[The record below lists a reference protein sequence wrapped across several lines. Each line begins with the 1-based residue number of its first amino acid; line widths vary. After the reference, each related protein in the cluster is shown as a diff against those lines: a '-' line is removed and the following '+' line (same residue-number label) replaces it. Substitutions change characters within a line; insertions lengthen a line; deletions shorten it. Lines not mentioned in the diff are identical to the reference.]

1 MRYKEN
7 KLNIRIKLLI
17 LTYYWPPLGG
27 PGSLRPVKFSKHLS
41 KFGVDPII
49 LTRKNIAY
57 HSIDNKLGDEVKNLK
72 IIKTESPDPAR
83 LLYLMGMRIYHPRL
97 WQRPIKQAI
106 NFPDHK
112 LPWFPFAYNA
122 GSKIDFDSI
131 FVTAPPFSSF
141 ITGYYLAKKTGK
153 PLIIDFRDAWLEFP
167 FMPYKGKI
175 KKKFVSYWE
184 KKLTDFASL
193 IITVDENIRNTLVEK
208 YPQILDK
215 IFVIPNGYDPD
226 DFVITKKPDIFT
238 ISYLGTIREERNP
251 INFLNGINE
260 LIEKGKIQKDDIKV
274 KFIGHI
280 EDYYLNKIK
289 QYKFTDILGHLPYC
303 RAIKEFSSSHIGLMI
318 TTGSAYFFP
327 SRQNEYLAS
336 GLPIIV
342 CGKSKGIHL
351 LEAAFKKG
359 YPGWIYEYNDIKG
372 SKNKIYEI
380 YQNFRKGKTIQGKT
394 PYKKYTRENLTKKL
408 VELIKKI

>member
-7 KLNIRIKLLI
+7 KLNNRIKLLI
-17 LTYYWPPLGG
+17 LSYYWPPLGG
-27 PGSLRPVKFSKHLS
+27 PGSLRPVKFSKYLS

-153 PLIIDFRDAWLEFP
+153 PLIIDFRDA
-167 FMPYKGKI
+167 
-175 KKKFVSYWE
+175 
-184 KKLTDFASL
+184 
-193 IITVDENIRNTLVEK
+193 
-208 YPQILDK
+208 
-215 IFVIPNGYDPD
+215 
-226 DFVITKKPDIFT
+226 
-238 ISYLGTIREERNP
+238 
-251 INFLNGINE
+251 
-260 LIEKGKIQKDDIKV
+260 
-274 KFIGHI
+274 
-280 EDYYLNKIK
+280 
-289 QYKFTDILGHLPYC
+289 
-303 RAIKEFSSSHIGLMI
+303 
-318 TTGSAYFFP
+318 
-327 SRQNEYLAS
+327 
-336 GLPIIV
+336 
-342 CGKSKGIHL
+342 
-351 LEAAFKKG
+351 
-359 YPGWIYEYNDIKG
+359 
-372 SKNKIYEI
+372 
-380 YQNFRKGKTIQGKT
+380 
-394 PYKKYTRENLTKKL
+394 
-408 VELIKKI
+408 